1 MSEDEEIR
9 TILDQ
14 TADAIAGEESNPRP
28 WLAWIVYL
36 LDRLEL
42 KATDVNPAHQQD
54 YRDMLA
60 ALRDAIKIR
69 LQTGGW

>member
-1 MSEDEEIR
+1 MSEDDDLRI
-9 TILDQ
+9 ILDQ
-14 TADAIAGEESNPRP
+14 TARDLARVERNPRP

-42 KATDVNPAHQQD
+42 EATGTNPVYQQD
-54 YRDMLA
+54 YREMLA

-69 LQTGGW
+69 LDTGGW